1 MKKSWRTTFSGFIS
15 GSIMLLGQV
24 QALIDSDPTT
34 NPDYSIIA
42 AAIGMIL
49 LGLNARDEHVTSKKA
64 GLP

>member
-1 MKKSWRTTFSGFIS
+1 
-15 GSIMLLGQV
+15 MLLGQV

-34 NPDYSIIA
+34 NPDYSINA